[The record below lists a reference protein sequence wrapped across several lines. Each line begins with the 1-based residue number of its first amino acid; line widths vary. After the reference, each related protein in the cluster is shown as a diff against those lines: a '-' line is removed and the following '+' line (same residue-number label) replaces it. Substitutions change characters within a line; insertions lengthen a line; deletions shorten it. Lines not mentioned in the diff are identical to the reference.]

1 MYKQYQLGWIEV
13 ITGCMFAGKTEEL
26 IKRIRVLEYAKQKIY
41 VFKPSL
47 DNRYRSDEIASHAG
61 SHYQCYV
68 LQNDLSPIKDIISNP
83 NVDVVVI
90 DEVQFFN
97 EEIVS
102 ICEQLAN
109 AKKRVIVAGLDT
121 DFRGEPFPV
130 VASLMAKAEFVTKLS
145 AVCNQCGAPATR
157 TQRLINGKPA
167 HYHDPIILVGAKECY
182 EARCRS
188 CHCVIHD
195 QEKNKCLALVFLM
208 YNDGSECCIIFDL
221 LYF

>member
-167 HYHDPIILVGAKECY
+167 HYHDPIILVRAKECY
-182 EARCRS
+182 EARSRS

-195 QEKNKCLALVFLM
+195 QGKTSV
-208 YNDGSECCIIFDL
+208 
-221 LYF
+221 

>member
-26 IKRIRVLEYAKQKIY
+26 IKRIRVLEYAKQKIF

-47 DNRYRSDEIASHAG
+47 DNRYRKDEIASHAG
-61 SHYQCYV
+61 NHYQCYV
-68 LQNDLSPIKDIISNP
+68 LQNDLSPIIEVIDNP

-97 EEIVS
+97 EEIVE
-102 ICEQLAN
+102 ICERLAN

-121 DFRGEPFPV
+121 DFRGEPFSV

-145 AVCNQCGAPATR
+145 AVCNCCGAPATR
-157 TQRLINGKPA
+157 TQGLINGKPA
-167 HYHDPIILVGAKECY
+167 CYDDPIILVGAKECY

-188 CHCVIHD
+188 CHSVL
-195 QEKNKCLALVFLM
+195 QKKEKTSVR
-208 YNDGSECCIIFDL
+208 
-221 LYF
+221 